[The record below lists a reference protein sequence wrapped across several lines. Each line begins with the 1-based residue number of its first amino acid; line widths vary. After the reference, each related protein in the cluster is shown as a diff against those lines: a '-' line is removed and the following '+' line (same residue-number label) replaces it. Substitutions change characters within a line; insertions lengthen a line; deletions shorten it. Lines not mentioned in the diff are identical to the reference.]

1 MALSFYNTLTR
12 KKEKFEP
19 LEPGKIGM
27 YVCGVTVYDY
37 CHIGHARSVVV
48 FDVIYRYLKASG
60 YNVTFVRN
68 FTDIDDKIIQKANQE
83 GIPWSEV
90 AEKYIA
96 AYYED
101 MDLLNIERPTYE
113 PRATQFIEEMIEMV
127 KELEVKGFAYVVDG
141 DVYYSVEKFPDY
153 GKLSGRKLED
163 MMAGARVEVD
173 SKKKN
178 PFDFALWK
186 ASKPGEPKWDSPW
199 GPGRPGWHLECS
211 VMSRHY
217 LGKTFDIHGGGEDLI
232 FPHHENEIAQSEAA
246 HGVPFVRYWIHH
258 GFVKVNKEKMSK
270 SLGNFFT
277 IREVLDR
284 YHPEVLRLFLLSKHY
299 KSPVDFS
306 DSTMREAEKGLERIY
321 SLLNTIREKT
331 DNVKEARIPEDR
343 IKSEFPELY
352 EKAVE
357 FPSKLKED
365 MDNDFNT
372 AAVIGSFF
380 ELTRIANRY
389 LERLG
394 RKKAKGA
401 QALLLKLTKKVFSEN
416 GKVLGLFNQN
426 PGEFLDELT
435 NKRASSLGIDVKM
448 VEKLIEERA
457 KARKEKDF
465 ARADEIRDQ
474 LKAQHVIL
482 EDTPSGTRWKVD
494 ADV

>member
-12 KKEKFEP
+12 KKEVFEP
-19 LEPGKIGM
+19 LAPGKIGM

-48 FDVIYRYLKASG
+48 FDAIYRYLKDSG
-60 YNVTFVRN
+60 YDVTFVRN
-68 FTDIDDKIIQKANQE
+68 FTDIDDKIIRKANQE
-83 GIPWSEV
+83 GVPWNEV
-90 AEKYIA
+90 AEKFIA

-101 MDLLNIERPTYE
+101 MERLDIEKPTHE
-113 PRATQFIEEMIEMV
+113 PRATEFIDEMIEMV
-127 KELEVKGFAYVVDG
+127 KELEDKGFAYVADG
-141 DVYYSVEKFPDY
+141 DVYYCVDKFPEY
-153 GKLSGRKLED
+153 GKLSGRRLED
-163 MMAGARVEVD
+163 MVAGARVEVD
-173 SKKKN
+173 SKKRN
-178 PFDFALWK
+178 PFDFVLWK

-277 IREVLDR
+277 IREVLER

-306 DSTMREAEKGLERIY
+306 DVTMLEAEKGLEKIY
-321 SLLNTIREKT
+321 GLLDAIEEKVRDSKEVSAGEDNIR
-331 DNVKEARIPEDR
+331 
-343 IKSEFPELY
+343 SESPELY
-352 EKAVE
+352 EKAKSFRE
-357 FPSKLKED
+357 NMTKD

-380 ELTRIANRY
+380 ELARVANRY
-389 LERLG
+389 LEKMG
-394 RKKAKGA
+394 RKKAKGV
-401 QALLLKLTKKVFSEN
+401 QVNLLKMVQGTFRDS
-416 GKVLGLFNQN
+416 GTILGLFNRD
-426 PGEFLDELT
+426 PGVFLESLRDR
-435 NKRASSLGIDVKM
+435 KARSLGLDVKQ

-465 ARADEIRDQ
+465 EKADSIRDQ
-474 LKAQHVIL
+474 LRKQHVIL
-482 EDTPSGTRWKVD
+482 EDTPEGTRWKVD
-494 ADV
+494 VEF

>member
-1 MALSFYNTLTR
+1 MALAFYNTLTR
-12 KKEKFEP
+12 KKEIFEP
-19 LEPGKIGM
+19 LVPGKIGM

-60 YNVTFVRN
+60 YDVTFVRN
-68 FTDIDDKIIQKANQE
+68 FTDIDDKIIQKANEE
-83 GIPWSEV
+83 GIPWNEL
-90 AEKYIA
+90 AEKFIE

-101 MDLLNIERPTYE
+101 MEHLNIEKPTYE
-113 PRATQFIEEMIEMV
+113 PRATEFIHEMIEMV
-127 KELEVKGFAYVVDG
+127 KELEAKGFAYVVDG
-141 DVYYSVEKFPDY
+141 DVYYSVEKFPEY

-178 PFDFALWK
+178 PFDFVLWK
-186 ASKPGEPKWDSPW
+186 SSKPGEPTWDSPW

-277 IREVLDR
+277 IREVLER

-306 DSTMREAEKGLERIY
+306 DATMLEAEKGLERIY
-321 SLLNTIREKT
+321 SLLDAIKDKTRNSKEVTLSEEKVRE
-331 DNVKEARIPEDR
+331 
-343 IKSEFPELY
+343 EFPELY
-352 EKAVE
+352 KKATG
-357 FPSKLKED
+357 FSARLKED

-372 AAVIGSFF
+372 AAVIGAFF
-380 ELTRIANRY
+380 ELTRTANRY
-389 LERLG
+389 LEKLG
-394 RKKAKGA
+394 KKKAKGA
-401 QALLLKLTKKVFSEN
+401 QAALLKLTEEVFLGN
-416 GKVLGLFNQN
+416 GKILGLFNQD
-426 PGEFLDELT
+426 PREFLESLRNRKAT
-435 NKRASSLGIDVKM
+435 SLGIDVNV

-457 KARKEKDF
+457 KARKEKNF
-465 ARADEIRDQ
+465 AKADEIRDQ
-474 LKAQHVIL
+474 LKAQHIIL
-482 EDTPSGTRWKVD
+482 EDTPTGTRWRVELEQ
-494 ADV
+494 

>member
-1 MALSFYNTLTR
+1 MALTFYNTLSR
-12 KKEKFEP
+12 KKEVFEP
-19 LEPGKIGM
+19 LVPGKIGM

-60 YNVTFVRN
+60 FDVTFVRN

-83 GIPWSEV
+83 GIPWNEV
-90 AEKYIA
+90 AEKFIA

-101 MDLLNIERPTYE
+101 MDVLGIEKPTYE
-113 PRATQFIEEMIEMV
+113 PRATEFIDEMIGMV
-127 KELEVKGFAYVVDG
+127 KELENKGFAYVVDG
-141 DVYYSVEKFPDY
+141 DVYYSVEKFPEY
-153 GKLSGRKLED
+153 GKLSGRRLED

-178 PFDFALWK
+178 PFDFVLWK
-186 ASKPGEPKWDSPW
+186 ASKPGEPHWDSPW

-217 LGKTFDIHGGGEDLI
+217 LGETFDIHGGGEDLV

-277 IREVLDR
+277 IREVLER

-306 DSTMREAEKGLERIY
+306 DATMLEAEKGLERIY
-321 SLLNTIREKT
+321 NLLDAIEEKT
-331 DNVKEARIPEDR
+331 RNSKETGT
-343 IKSEFPELY
+343 SEEKLRNECPELY
-352 EKAVE
+352 EKVRT
-357 FPSKLKED
+357 FPERLKEE

-372 AAVIGSFF
+372 AAVVGSFF
-380 ELTRIANRY
+380 ELTRFANRY
-389 LERLG
+389 LEKLG
-394 RKKAKGA
+394 RKKARGV
-401 QALLLKLTKKVFSEN
+401 QVNLLKMVESLFLEN
-416 GKVLGLFNQN
+416 GKILGLFNQK
-426 PGEFLDELT
+426 PRAFLDNLRD
-435 NKRASSLGIDVKM
+435 KKARSLGLDIKM
-448 VEKLIEERA
+448 VEQLIAERA
-457 KARKEKDF
+457 RARKEKDF
-465 ARADEIRDQ
+465 QRADEIREQ
-474 LKAQHVIL
+474 LKAKHVIL
-482 EDTPSGTRWKVD
+482 EDTPTGTKWRVETD
-494 ADV
+494 L